1 LPTAEEA
8 STAAHKLL
16 TEASTTPSGVAQAP
30 SGRQTR
36 KHVCLH
42 PGCGKVFHFKAS
54 ADAHQTEHQFLE
66 RLATATPFTDQ
77 FLSTSWPSHGVPWI
91 AKSPVPSS
99 SSAAHGQKP
108 SAAVSTGEV
117 SARAHFTCEVPQCNR
132 RFASSKLLGLHLRV
146 GHSVFDLE
154 RMEEARLAA
163 RDGKYGAG
171 PMITADGLPITRWV
185 EVGRGLRARFV
196 GRYRLVPPFMPP
208 DGCPTIEACA
218 RHGWL
223 KAECHR
229 CQQVRER

>member
-1 LPTAEEA
+1 MFLPA
-8 STAAHKLL
+8 
-16 TEASTTPSGVAQAP
+16 TPLADQDNFSIVPLQP
-30 SGRQTR
+30 PNDTR
-36 KHVCLH
+36 CPLALFRPQSRRRYVRFRDTDFAMPCFY
-42 PGCGKVFHFKAS
+42 PR
-54 ADAHQTEHQFLE
+54 T
-66 RLATATPFTDQ
+66 ATATPFTDQ

-185 EVGRGLRARFV
+185 EVGRGLR
-196 GRYRLVPPFMPP
+196 
-208 DGCPTIEACA
+208 
-218 RHGWL
+218 
-223 KAECHR
+223 
-229 CQQVRER
+229 